1 MNTQNE
7 LQVRCDILEGELQT
21 EKQMYTSMD
30 SEMKKLRINNVVSN
44 SDYIDIELCYVLLK
58 GPLV

>member
-1 MNTQNE
+1 
-7 LQVRCDILEGELQT
+7 
-21 EKQMYTSMD
+21 MYTSMD

-44 SDYIDIELCYVLLK
+44 SDYIDIELCYILLK